1 MTVPGPAIVD
11 QATLDWEGGEDADL
25 ATGSGIRWKL
35 LIAGESTQSVGL
47 ITGIAEITPGA
58 ELMRH
63 HHEPAET
70 YYIMSGRGEMEIEGR
85 TQARWG
91 PAAPSTSRRTP
102 SMPSAAPAR
111 SRWSSCSPSRATA
124 STRSS
129 TTSIIST

>member
-11 QATLDWEGGEDADL
+11 QATLDWEGGEDANL

-70 YYIMSGRGEMEIEGR
+70 YYIMSGHGEMEIEGR
-85 TQARWG
+85 TQAVG
-91 PAAPSTSRRTP
+91 PGCAIYIPP
-102 SMPSAAPAR
+102 DAR
-111 SRWSSCSPSRATA
+111 HAIRCTGADPLVFVFSFPRDRFDQ
-124 STRSS
+124 
-129 TTSIIST
+129 IVYHFDH

>member
-11 QATLDWEGGEDADL
+11 QATLDWEGGEDANL

-70 YYIMSGRGEMEIEGR
+70 YYIMSGHGEMEIEGR
-85 TQARWG
+85 TRPVGPGCAVYIPPDARHAIRCTG
-91 PAAPSTSRRTP
+91 AEPLVFVFSFPRDRFDQ
-102 SMPSAAPAR
+102 
-111 SRWSSCSPSRATA
+111 
-124 STRSS
+124 
-129 TTSIIST
+129 IVYHFDH

>member
-11 QATLDWEGGEDADL
+11 QATLDWEGGEDANL

-47 ITGIAEITPGA
+47 ITGIAEITPGSK
-58 ELMRH
+58 LMRH

-85 TQARWG
+85 RHAVGPGCAVYIPPGARHAIRCTG
-91 PAAPSTSRRTP
+91 TEPLVFVFSFPRDRFDQ
-102 SMPSAAPAR
+102 
-111 SRWSSCSPSRATA
+111 
-124 STRSS
+124 
-129 TTSIIST
+129 IVYHFDH

>member
-11 QATLDWEGGEDADL
+11 QATLDWEGGEDANL

-85 TQARWG
+85 TRPVGPGCAVYIPPDARHAIRCTG
-91 PAAPSTSRRTP
+91 PEPLVFVFSFPRDRFDQ
-102 SMPSAAPAR
+102 
-111 SRWSSCSPSRATA
+111 
-124 STRSS
+124 
-129 TTSIIST
+129 IVYHFDH